1 MGRAY
6 KCLARGT
13 EKSGPVP
20 RIAVVRLHIFVAAPK
35 RMKYSKSLAL
45 YNFDHGFDRPGTIR
59 FGSFEIKISQTN
71 ALSASKLSRRATT
84 NFTWSPQGNPIV
96 SKNPVKVGKISKT
109 ATVRRV
115 YSALDVVQPSGS
127 SIDPAEVGD
136 LCLLLSFLTGRRV
149 FQKAELSGLEGS
161 CYGEPAVGRNY
172 FLTPGHNSPD
182 MGALQREDLF
192 PILWAIVNS
201 NSTNDMIGK
210 ICYASASL
218 DSISTKWFKSEG
230 RSYSKDERAA
240 IDRVQKNIETVI
252 RDDLG
257 DSPIAGDALPRVSGI
272 FTPSALMKIRSFLTA
287 QGLLSNEPCKDEID
301 RLRLLN
307 SIRNRVV
314 HSADIPS
321 EIHKDFNRRGEIAA
335 SVLAIIGEICSVY
348 ISKVAG
354 ISDFQINKSKEDI
367 LAFFKSGVFRG
378 HKVFDEDYETFS
390 ARLEENWLNGN
401 GI

>member
-1 MGRAY
+1 
-6 KCLARGT
+6 
-13 EKSGPVP
+13 
-20 RIAVVRLHIFVAAPK
+20 
-35 RMKYSKSLAL
+35 MKYSKSLAL

-59 FGSFEIKISQTN
+59 FGLFEIKISQTN
-71 ALSASKLSRRATT
+71 ILSASKLSRRATT
-84 NFTWSPQGNPIV
+84 GFTWSPQGNPIV
-96 SKNPVKVGKISKT
+96 SKTSAKVGKISKT

-115 YSALDVVQPSGS
+115 YSTSDTVPQSSS
-127 SIDPAEVGD
+127 SIDPSEVGD

-149 FQKAELSGLEGS
+149 FQNTELSGLEGGW
-161 CYGEPAVGRNY
+161 YGEPVVGRNY
-172 FLTPGHNSPD
+172 FLTLGSSSPD
-182 MGALQREDLF
+182 MGSLQREDLF
-192 PILWAIVNS
+192 PILWAMVNS

-218 DSISTKWFKSEG
+218 DSISTRWFKSEG
-230 RSYSKDERAA
+230 QGYSKDERAA
-240 IDRVQKNIETVI
+240 IDGVRKKVEAVI
-252 RDDLG
+252 RSDLG

-272 FTPSALMKIRSFLTA
+272 FTPSALMKLRCFLTA
-287 QGLLSNEPCKDEID
+287 QGFLSSEPCKDEMD

-321 EIHKDFNRRGEIAA
+321 DIHKDFNRRGEIAA

-354 ISDFQINKSKEDI
+354 IGDFQINKSKEDI
-367 LAFFKSGVFRG
+367 LAFFKSGIFRG

-390 ARLEENWLNGN
+390 ARLEASWLNGN